1 MFGRGAALYWAIV
14 GALFGTAAWFAL
26 SANVLVAMGS
36 AGLAAACLLVAASC
50 LLAPP
55 KARRVDEDDLGTAAP
70 QRRRNWR
77 P

>member
-1 MFGRGAALYWAIV
+1 MFGRGAALYWAIA
-14 GALFGTAAWFAL
+14 GALLGAGAWFAVSTDVMFAL
-26 SANVLVAMGS
+26 GF

-55 KARRVDEDDLGTAAP
+55 KPRRGDEPEAAP

>member
-1 MFGRGAALYWAIV
+1 MFGRGATIYWAIAGALLGV
-14 GALFGTAAWFAL
+14 GAWFL
-26 SANVLVAMGS
+26 LGINVLLAMGA

-55 KARRVDEDDLGTAAP
+55 RQRPRDEDTGTEP
-70 QRRRNWR
+70 TTRRRNWR

>member
-1 MFGRGAALYWAIV
+1 MFGRGAVLYWAIV
-14 GALFGTAAWFAL
+14 GALLGAGAWFAL
-26 SANVLVAMGS
+26 SANVLVAMGF

-55 KARRVDEDDLGTAAP
+55 KTRREDEGDVGTAAP